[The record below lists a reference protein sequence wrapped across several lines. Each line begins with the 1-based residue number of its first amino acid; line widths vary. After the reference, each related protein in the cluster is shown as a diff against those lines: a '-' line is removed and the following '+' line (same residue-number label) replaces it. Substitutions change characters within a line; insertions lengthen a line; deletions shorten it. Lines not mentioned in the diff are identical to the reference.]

1 MPLINTIREFF
12 WSEAETDSF
21 YNAEESQRR
30 YILFKYTLWLTIPL
44 TFFYAYLFFH
54 NESYINAWVQL
65 INGFLFLALLKAMMK
80 AGKISYYAS
89 YYGILA
95 AISIYCTIFYT
106 GGLYSLALPWIISHA
121 PTVILLAGKRNG
133 FIWWILD
140 FMFVAFLAILHY
152 QGFTFPSSNAKFTS
166 TIFNILNSTLGLINF
181 MFLLSMIFEHGKN
194 RALYKLNENNKQ
206 LADEKDRSEKLLLNI
221 LPENIANE
229 LKRSGKS
236 KARLYNSATV
246 LFTDFVNFTG
256 ISENLSPEV
265 LVDEIDICF
274 TAFDNIMEKHGLE
287 KIKTIG
293 DSYMAAAGLPIENSD
308 HAHRAILA
316 AKDITE
322 WVDQHKRFKESRQEP
337 FFDIRVGI
345 NTGKLVAGI
354 VGHKK
359 FAYDIWGDT
368 VNTASRMEQNSE
380 PGKINITASTYALVK
395 SEFNFVDRGFID
407 VKHKG
412 MVQMFFVS

>member
-1 MPLINTIREFF
+1 MHLINLIRAFF

-21 YNAEESQRR
+21 YDAEESQRR
-30 YILFKYTLWLTIPL
+30 YILFKYTLRLTIPL

-65 INGFLFLALLKAMMK
+65 INGFLFLALLNAMMK
-80 AGKISYYAS
+80 AGKISNYAG

-95 AISIYCTIFYT
+95 AISIYCTIYYT

-140 FMFVAFLAILHY
+140 FMFVVILAIMHY
-152 QGFTFPSSNAKFTS
+152 QGYTFPSSNAKFTS
-166 TIFNILNSTLGLINF
+166 TIFNILNSTLGLVNF

-206 LADEKDRSEKLLLNI
+206 LTDEKERSEKLLLNI
-221 LPENIANE
+221 LPEDIANE

-236 KARLYNSATV
+236 KARLFESATV

-265 LVDEIDICF
+265 LVDEIDTCF
-274 TAFDNIMEKHGLE
+274 TAFDNIIERHGLE

-293 DSYMAAAGLPIENSD
+293 DSYMAAAGVPIESTD
-308 HAHRAILA
+308 HAHRAIRA
-316 AKDITE
+316 AQDIVE
-322 WVDQHKRFKESRQEP
+322 WVEQHKKAKESKNEP
-337 FFDIRVGI
+337 TFGIRVGI
-345 NTGKLVAGI
+345 NSGSLVAGI

-380 PGKINITASTYALVK
+380 PGKINITSSTYALIK
-395 SEFNFVDRGFID
+395 KDFTCVDRGLID

-412 MVQMFFVS
+412 MLQMFFVR